1 VQITELV
8 TRNLNR
14 IIDVNYY
21 PVETAKRSNLRHR
34 PIGIGVQG
42 LADAF
47 ILLGLPFDSAKV
59 SVIGVRMC
67 QREKLVTDIKMRIE
81 V

>member
-1 VQITELV
+1 
-8 TRNLNR
+8 
-14 IIDVNYY
+14 
-21 PVETAKRSNLRHR
+21 
-34 PIGIGVQG
+34 VQG

-59 SVIGVRMC
+59 SVIGVRNVW
-67 QREKLVTDIKMRIE
+67 KIVTDIKVRIE

>member
-1 VQITELV
+1 VQITTLV

-47 ILLGLPFDSAKV
+47 ILLRMPFDSDEV
-59 SVIGVRMC
+59 SIVF
-67 QREKLVTDIKMRIE
+67 T
-81 V
+81 